1 MLMTPEEQE
10 RYTQV
15 FQDHYSHMYDWF
27 CILSFCLYERLIL
40 NCCSQSVY
48 D

>member
-27 CILSFCLYERLIL
+27 CILSLWTINSELLFAKCVRLI
-40 NCCSQSVY
+40 
-48 D
+48 